1 MYLLCVVL
9 CYLFSG
15 RNWIGRKGACVRV
28 DFHCIQVKCFMLR
41 ICFKS
46 SACPTRGRVSGSRST
61 TFCNPIFWPDS
72 FAKKMWL
79 LWGAYWRIFVSVVRY
94 PPPHSPL
101 YNILCGGPDRTPSPQ
116 KTNPPTHLFM
126 AGIWIEKRSIVWG
139 IHFVGMLPF
148 KYHCHRPHNNLTV
161 SLLLYANVNHS
172 DVKLQD
178 LQFENL
184 GVSKWHFNFSEKFL
198 QWNFESCEIFQEYNC
213 IPFCEILLKSGLC
226 GPTPLASRTHKSR
239 GPGASPARISEK
251 IGRAS
256 VQLDSRSKQA
266 TRVSSAQSS
275 PQHIRLETA
284 RLALHEWELMKF
296 AWQPNKFK
304 LNGLNLIDKLVCL
317 DVYNK
322 ESSWSD
328 STRFLQQQLEFIR
341 FCSTFKKLLSGA
353 QLDLSKSHFEL
364 NWNI

>member
-148 KYHCHRPHNNLTV
+148 KYHCHSTFQKNFYSEISKVVKFFRNTTAFHSVKFCWNLVYVYQPH
-161 SLLLYANVNHS
+161 SLLAHINRGVREPAQLES
-172 DVKLQD
+172 RKRLDVRRFNSIPGQNKL
-178 LQFENL
+178 LE
-184 GVSKWHFNFSEKFL
+184 
-198 QWNFESCEIFQEYNC
+198 
-213 IPFCEILLKSGLC
+213 
-226 GPTPLASRTHKSR
+226 
-239 GPGASPARISEK
+239 
-251 IGRAS
+251 
-256 VQLDSRSKQA
+256 
-266 TRVSSAQSS
+266 SAQ
-275 PQHIRLETA
+275 
-284 RLALHEWELMKF
+284 
-296 AWQPNKFK
+296 
-304 LNGLNLIDKLVCL
+304 LNHRHNIL
-317 DVYNK
+317 D
-322 ESSWSD
+322 
-328 STRFLQQQLEFIR
+328 
-341 FCSTFKKLLSGA
+341 
-353 QLDLSKSHFEL
+353 
-364 NWNI
+364 